1 MCRAGLVE
9 RDLEQPRRVEVRLHD
24 GQRGCG
30 PLVDRKRGGVV
41 ALFRQDRDRDTVFD
55 DVLTLD
61 PVCEL
66 RVPLSQRFLVCP
78 FFQLVDDV
86 FVIVDANGRDG

>member
-1 MCRAGLVE
+1 MSSAILSSLAASRCACTTGSVAAAHSLIANVAAF
-9 RDLEQPRRVEVRLHD
+9 
-24 GQRGCG
+24 
-30 PLVDRKRGGVV
+30 V

-66 RVPLSQRFLVCP
+66 RVPLSQRFLVRP